1 MADLIEKIGPYLG
14 IVAFGALAVLAFL
27 IFQQAREVRRLRDWA
42 GRAPERATEAAEAT
56 AAAAEARG
64 AAAEAEP
71 PEAEA
76 RPRGR
81 LGSWWHRVRARF
93 AAVFEELDRR
103 SPVDPRWILAGIAAL
118 AIAAGVLTG
127 GFGIGGGDSGDGGG
141 GGKHGGGAKS
151 TKKTEVAVLNATQE
165 NAVGGTEL
173 PGVQGLAKTVA
184 DAVVKPAG
192 FKTGEETNAASG
204 FGESVIMF
212 EPGAEPEANELAK
225 AIEPD
230 LGPIEVTPMIGEVRD
245 LAGGAPVALVVGRDD
260 SEFTGSGGSKG

>member
-56 AAAAEARG
+56 AAAVEARG
-64 AAAEAEP
+64 AAAEAELTD
-71 PEAEA
+71 ADADA

-81 LGSWWHRVRARF
+81 FRSWWQRRRARF
-93 AAVFEELDRR
+93 AEVFEALDRR
-103 SPVDPRWILAGIAAL
+103 LPIDPRWILAAIAAL
-118 AIAAGVLTG
+118 AIAAGVLTS
-127 GFGIGGGDSGDGGG
+127 GFGIGGSNDDGGPGKNG
-141 GGKHGGGAKS
+141 GGKTS
-151 TKKTEVAVLNATQE
+151 EKKTEVAVLNATQE
-165 NAVGGTEL
+165 NAVGGTEVA
-173 PGVQGLAKTVA
+173 GVQGLAKTVA

-204 FGESVIMF
+204 FGQSVIMF
-212 EPGAEPEANELAK
+212 EQGAEAQANELAK
-225 AIEPD
+225 AVEPD
-230 LGPIEVTPMIGEVRD
+230 LGPTDVTPMISEVRD

-260 SEFTGSGGSKG
+260 SDFTGSGGSNG

>member
-56 AAAAEARG
+56 AAAVEARG

-71 PEAEA
+71 TDADA

-81 LGSWWHRVRARF
+81 LRSWWQRRRARF
-93 AAVFEELDRR
+93 AEVFEALDRR
-103 SPVDPRWILAGIAAL
+103 SPIDPRWILAAIAAL
-118 AIAAGVLTG
+118 AIAAGVLTS
-127 GFGIGGGDSGDGGG
+127 GFGIGDSDDDGGG
-141 GGKHGGGAKS
+141 PGKNGGGKKS
-151 TKKTEVAVLNATQE
+151 EKKTEVAVLNATQE
-165 NAVGGTEL
+165 NAVGGTEVA
-173 PGVQGLAKTVA
+173 GVQGLAKTVA

-204 FGESVIMF
+204 FGQSVIMF
-212 EPGAEPEANELAK
+212 EQGAEAQADELAK
-225 AIEPD
+225 AVEPD
-230 LGPIEVTPMIGEVRD
+230 LGPTDVAPMISEVRD

-260 SEFTGSGGSKG
+260 SDFTGSGGSSG